1 MTSGEVRT
9 IGGRVERK
17 SQNPHTQTPRIG
29 HRARFGMTRGH
40 ALGQA
45 DTREDG
51 REGRPYKKP
60 AGSRRYE
67 MCRAS
72 GASANGLLRPF
83 LRRRILARRRLP
95 LLHPLLLLRVPLL
108 HLLGLLLVALFDLLP
123 SCFIGILLR

>member
-1 MTSGEVRT
+1 M
-9 IGGRVERK
+9 ERK
-17 SQNPHTQTPRIG
+17 GQNPHTQTPRIG
-29 HRARFGMTRGH
+29 HPARFGMTRGH

-72 GASANGLLRPF
+72 GALQTGLLRPF
-83 LRRRILARRRLP
+83 LRRLRRRILARRRLP
-95 LLHPLLLLRVPLL
+95 LLHPLLLLCVALL